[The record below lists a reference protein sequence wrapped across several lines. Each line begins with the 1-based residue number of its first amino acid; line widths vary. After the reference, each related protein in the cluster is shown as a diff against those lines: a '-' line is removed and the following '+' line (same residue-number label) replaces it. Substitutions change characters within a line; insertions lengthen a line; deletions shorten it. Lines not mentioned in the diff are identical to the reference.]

1 MLRIRRLTQL
11 LIALCACAF
20 ISALISLVIYRVLSM
35 THAATISPEILAD
48 ISNIK
53 DIEVV
58 KKILLAFIAAA
69 NELRTGADLL
79 ASWGLSFVL
88 IWASLL
94 GFVAI
99 ILYRQI
105 TTSQQ
110 AEVDTRNESMI
121 DRALAG
127 KLELWKI
134 FWGLYVTL
142 SLALGLIFS
151 ALVTILV
158 SASSLATHG
167 VASLIAVPI
176 ALAIPSTLHFISA
189 ILVWQSAK
197 NTTRIYWAYLARA
210 AVIAFTIFPIF
221 RGIYAVVSLLPQ

>member
-35 THAATISPEILAD
+35 THATTITPEILAD
-48 ISNIK
+48 VSNIN
-53 DIEVV
+53 DIEVI
-58 KKILLAFIAAA
+58 KKFILPFVAAA
-69 NELRTGADLL
+69 NELRAGADLL
-79 ASWGLSFVL
+79 ASWGLLFVL

-94 GFVAI
+94 GLVTI

-105 TTSQQ
+105 TSTSL
-110 AEVDTRNESMI
+110 AEVNAIDENLI

-134 FWGLYVTL
+134 FWGLYVTM
-142 SLALGLIFS
+142 SLVLGFIFS
-151 ALVTILV
+151 ELVTRLV
-158 SASSLATHG
+158 NASSLATHG

-176 ALAIPSTLHFISA
+176 VLAIPTTLHIISA

-197 NTTRIYWAYLARA
+197 NTSRIYWTYLARA

-221 RGIYAVVSLLPQ
+221 RGVYAVLRLLP

>member
-11 LIALCACAF
+11 LMALCACAF

-35 THAATISPEILAD
+35 THAATISPDVLAD
-48 ISNIK
+48 ISNIN
-53 DIEVV
+53 DIEVL
-58 KKILLAFIAAA
+58 KQILLPFIAAA
-69 NELRTGADLL
+69 DELRTGADLL

-94 GFVAI
+94 GFVTLV
-99 ILYRQI
+99 LYRQV
-105 TTSQQ
+105 TSTSL
-110 AEVDTRNESMI
+110 AEVNAIDENVI

-134 FWGLYVTL
+134 FWALYVTL
-142 SLALGLIFS
+142 SLALGLIFGEL
-151 ALVTILV
+151 ATILV
-158 SASSLATHG
+158 NASSLATHG

-176 ALAIPSTLHFISA
+176 VLAIPTTLHIISA

-197 NTTRIYWAYLARA
+197 NTSRIYWTYLARA

-221 RGIYAVVSLLPQ
+221 RGIYAVLRLLP

>member
-11 LIALCACAF
+11 LLALCACAF

-35 THAATISPEILAD
+35 THAVTITPEILAD
-48 ISNIK
+48 ISNIN
-53 DIEVV
+53 DIEVI
-58 KKILLAFIAAA
+58 KKFLLPFVAAA
-69 NELRTGADLL
+69 NELRNGADLL

-94 GFVAI
+94 GLVTI

-105 TTSQQ
+105 TSTSL
-110 AEVDTRNESMI
+110 AEVNAIDESLI
-121 DRALAG
+121 DLALAG
-127 KLELWKI
+127 RLELWKI

-142 SLALGLIFS
+142 SLALGLIFGEL
-151 ALVTILV
+151 ATILAN
-158 SASSLATHG
+158 ASSLTTHG

-176 ALAIPSTLHFISA
+176 VFAIPTTLHIISA

-197 NTTRIYWAYLARA
+197 NTSRIYWTYLARA

-221 RGIYAVVSLLPQ
+221 RGIYAVLRLLP

>member
-20 ISALISLVIYRVLSM
+20 ISALVSLVIYRVLSM
-35 THAATISPEILAD
+35 THAATITPEILAD
-48 ISNIK
+48 ISNIN
-53 DIEVV
+53 DIEVI
-58 KKILLAFIAAA
+58 KKFILPFVAAA
-69 NELRTGADLL
+69 NELRAGADLL
-79 ASWGLSFVL
+79 ASWGLLFVL

-94 GFVAI
+94 GFVTLV
-99 ILYRQI
+99 LYRQV
-105 TTSQQ
+105 TSTSL
-110 AEVDTRNESMI
+110 AEVNAIDENLI

-134 FWGLYVTL
+134 FWGLYVAL
-142 SLALGLIFS
+142 SLALGLLFS
-151 ALVTILV
+151 ELVTILV
-158 SASSLATHG
+158 SAGSFGSHG

-176 ALAIPSTLHFISA
+176 VLAIPTTLHIISA

-197 NTTRIYWAYLARA
+197 NTSRIYWTYLARA

-221 RGIYAVVSLLPQ
+221 RGVYAVLRLLP